1 VSDRDAIL
9 RAARLCDDLG
19 MDTISAG
26 ASAAFA
32 MECSQRGLIPESLP
46 FGNGNTLLSLLD
58 QFAHRTGLGL
68 LLADGTRRAAQAIGG
83 EALDFAPHVKGLE
96 LPGYEPRALHA
107 MALGFAVGTR
117 GADHNRSGAYEAD
130 FSSQADRLH
139 GDDRSARL
147 AIETEDRAALIDSL
161 ILCKFLRGVFA
172 DIWVESA
179 ELLAKVTGWDV
190 TANELR
196 EVAHRVVT
204 ARKLFNIRE
213 GWTPAEDTLP
223 KRFLTTALPAG
234 TAPGATL
241 TEESLRAMIAAYNTA
256 RGWTTDGLVTE
267 IIEDLDEPRRGV
279 S

>member
-1 VSDRDAIL
+1 
-9 RAARLCDDLG
+9 
-19 MDTISAG
+19 
-26 ASAAFA
+26 

-267 IIEDLDEPRRGV
+267 IIEDLDEPRRGA